1 MSSRE
6 RSIPVFARYWLFQL
20 PGFFLAILVLTVL
33 VHWDL
38 ITRGLAAVLL
48 GFWVLKDLVLFPFLR
63 VGYEEGGRPAGAD
76 ALVGAFGV
84 VQEPMTAEHQGW
96 VRLGPELW
104 RAVSLGAS
112 EVPAGARVR
121 VVSVQGLVLSV
132 EREEA

>member
-1 MSSRE
+1 MSRSK

-20 PGFFLAILVLTVL
+20 PGIFLAVLALAVL

-38 ITRGLAAVLL
+38 ITTGLAAVLL
-48 GFWVLKDLVLFPFLR
+48 GFWVLKDLAMFPFLR
-63 VGYEEGGRPAGAD
+63 VGYEPAGRPAGAD
-76 ALVGAFGV
+76 ALVGAVGV
-84 VQEPMTAEHQGW
+84 VREPLGAEREGW

-104 RAVSLGAS
+104 RAVSPGAG
-112 EVPAGARVR
+112 EVPAGSRVR